1 VRERCLIVDDN
12 ERFLEVATSSLSREG
27 FEIIGSARTREEAI
41 AAARRLDPDVVLVD
55 VNLGPESGFDVAR
68 ELVEA
73 FPDLKSGV
81 VLISTRSELDY
92 ADLVRESPAVGFIA
106 KSRLSAAAIR
116 ELLSSTNHR

>member
-27 FEIIGSARTREEAI
+27 FEIVGSARTREEAM
-41 AAARRLDPDVVLVD
+41 AAARKLDPDVVLVD

-68 ELVEA
+68 ALVA
-73 FPDLKSGV
+73 TFPDLKSGV

-92 ADLVRESPAVGFIA
+92 ADLVRESPAIGFIA

-116 ELLSSTNHR
+116 DLLASTNHR

>member
-1 VRERCLIVDDN
+1 MRERCLIVDDN

-27 FEIIGSARTREEAI
+27 FEIVGSARTRDEAI
-41 AAARRLDPDVVLVD
+41 AAAHKLDPNVVLVD

-68 ELVEA
+68 ALVA
-73 FPDLKSGV
+73 TFPDLESGV

-92 ADLVRESPAVGFIA
+92 ADLVRESPAIGFIA

-116 ELLSSTNHR
+116 ELLASTNHR

>member
-1 VRERCLIVDDN
+1 MRERCLIVDDN